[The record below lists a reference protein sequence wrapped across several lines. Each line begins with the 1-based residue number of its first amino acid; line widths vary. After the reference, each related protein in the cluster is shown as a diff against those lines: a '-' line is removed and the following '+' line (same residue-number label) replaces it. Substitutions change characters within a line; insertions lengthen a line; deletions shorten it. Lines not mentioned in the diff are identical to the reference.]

1 GIRNRNCHS
10 YIFYFT
16 YINSQNP
23 IERSRTSKRHT
34 SDDAMDSAKQSI
46 ASDYDD
52 KSVAFL
58 QYQNSSYSSSSSS
71 YAGHLIDDDPSA
83 AAGGGHEEPVNR
95 SGTVWTAVAHIITA
109 VIGSGVLS
117 LQWSMAQLGW
127 IAGPAAMM
135 LFAAIT
141 LLSAFLLCDCYRS
154 PHYLVGP
161 SRNRSY
167 LDAVLLFLGRK
178 NAWACGVLVQT
189 SMYGIGIAYTITSAI
204 SMSIYNS
211 NKQGESKGWWCE
223 SGGGMG
229 WYMVAFGVLELLMS
243 QIPNFHD
250 IQWLSNVAAV
260 MSFAY
265 SFIGFGLGFSRV
277 LGTITGNGEV
287 KGTITG
293 IRAKNGMDKMWKVSQ
308 ALGDI
313 AFAYPYS
320 LILIEIQDT
329 LKSPPSETVTM
340 KKASTAAIIM
350 TTFFYLCCSGF
361 GYAAFGE
368 DTPGN
373 LLTGFHQPF
382 WLINFAHVCIIF
394 HLLGGYQVY
403 SQPIFANAEK
413 WFSRAYPD
421 NVLVRQESSTYRLK
435 VPAAENR
442 YMEVNLMRL
451 FFRTVYVATTTGI
464 AMMFPYFNEVI
475 GVLGGFMYW
484 PVSIYF
490 PVEMYLRQRD
500 VEAWTIKWAL
510 LRIFSVVCLFL
521 ICFALVGSVRGLV
534 VAHSG

>member
-1 GIRNRNCHS
+1 
-10 YIFYFT
+10 
-16 YINSQNP
+16 
-23 IERSRTSKRHT
+23 
-34 SDDAMDSAKQSI
+34 MDSAKQSI

-109 VIGSGVLS
+109 VIGSGKKKHK
-117 LQWSMAQLGW
+117 
-127 IAGPAAMM
+127 IA
-135 LFAAIT
+135 
-141 LLSAFLLCDCYRS
+141 
-154 PHYLVGP
+154 
-161 SRNRSY
+161 
-167 LDAVLLFLGRK
+167 GRK

-204 SMSIYNS
+204 SMRAIQESTCSSIYNS

-277 LGTITGNGEV
+277 LGNGEV

>member
-1 GIRNRNCHS
+1 
-10 YIFYFT
+10 
-16 YINSQNP
+16 
-23 IERSRTSKRHT
+23 
-34 SDDAMDSAKQSI
+34 MDSAKQSI

-127 IAGPAAMM
+127 IA
-135 LFAAIT
+135 
-141 LLSAFLLCDCYRS
+141 
-154 PHYLVGP
+154 
-161 SRNRSY
+161 
-167 LDAVLLFLGRK
+167 GRK

-277 LGTITGNGEV
+277 LGNGEV

>member
-1 GIRNRNCHS
+1 
-10 YIFYFT
+10 
-16 YINSQNP
+16 
-23 IERSRTSKRHT
+23 
-34 SDDAMDSAKQSI
+34 MDSAKQSI

-154 PHYLVGP
+154 PHHLLGP

-250 IQWLSNVAAV
+250 
-260 MSFAY
+260 
-265 SFIGFGLGFSRV
+265 R
-277 LGTITGNGEV
+277 NGEV

>member
-1 GIRNRNCHS
+1 
-10 YIFYFT
+10 
-16 YINSQNP
+16 
-23 IERSRTSKRHT
+23 
-34 SDDAMDSAKQSI
+34 
-46 ASDYDD
+46 
-52 KSVAFL
+52 
-58 QYQNSSYSSSSSS
+58 
-71 YAGHLIDDDPSA
+71 
-83 AAGGGHEEPVNR
+83 
-95 SGTVWTAVAHIITA
+95 
-109 VIGSGVLS
+109 
-117 LQWSMAQLGW
+117 
-127 IAGPAAMM
+127 
-135 LFAAIT
+135 
-141 LLSAFLLCDCYRS
+141 
-154 PHYLVGP
+154 
-161 SRNRSY
+161 
-167 LDAVLLFLGRK
+167 
-178 NAWACGVLVQT
+178 
-189 SMYGIGIAYTITSAI
+189 
-204 SMSIYNS
+204 
-211 NKQGESKGWWCE
+211 
-223 SGGGMG
+223 MG

-277 LGTITGNGEV
+277 LGNGEV